1 MKNLFKYLPNYIQ
14 NTIVSNYGVY
24 QTNIRYKRNLGKP
37 YSDIYSNNTVE
48 DEEKINILLRSIVKH
63 AVETVPFYKKIY
75 RLDPFKIE
83 NFTKDDLVNAFPVI
97 NKEIVQEN
105 LNDFISEDYKMNSL
119 IEMRTSG
126 TTGSPG
132 RYFASKGDRARNYFF
147 FRNILK
153 SLGADYNSKS
163 CTIAAR
169 PIGGIKPKQIS
180 NMDYYNNTL
189 YLSSF
194 KFNKDT
200 IKYYIE
206 ALNKFKP
213 IYIDSFPSSIHSI
226 VLLAE
231 AQGLKL
237 NFKLRFLIL
246 SSETISEKHRIAIR
260 RFFKDPILIDQYG
273 SVEMVASLWRAD
285 RAPFHLD
292 SYYSIPEFLDAEN
305 GAFNFISTSLIRK
318 AMPLIRYD
326 TNDLVHLNKKE
337 EVVEIIGRVEDTIV
351 TPNGNR
357 VQRFDSIYKGIE
369 GINEGQVVQVRT
381 DLIEVRIVVTSK
393 FNSNDELQIKKN
405 TEYYLQDKVEVK
417 VKCVSEI
424 PRTKS
429 GKFKAVVSL

>member
-1 MKNLFKYLPNYIQ
+1 MKNLFRYLPNSIQ
-14 NTIVSNYGVY
+14 NTIVSSYGVY
-24 QTNIRYKRNLGKP
+24 QTNIRYKRGLSNP
-37 YSDIYSNNTVE
+37 YSDIYFNNIVE
-48 DEEKINILLRSIVKH
+48 DEEKINILLRSVIKH
-63 AVETVPFYKKIY
+63 AVETVPFYRKIY

-83 NFTKDDLVNAFPVI
+83 KFTKDDLSNAFPVI
-97 NKEIVQEN
+97 NKAIVQEN
-105 LNDFISEDYKMNSL
+105 LSDFISERYKISSL

-132 RYFASKGDRARNYFF
+132 KYFASKGDRARNYFF

-153 SLGADYNSKS
+153 ALGADYNSKS

-169 PIGGIKPKQIS
+169 PIGGIKSKQIS

-206 ALNKFKP
+206 ALNNFKP

-226 VLLAE
+226 ILLAE

-237 NFKLRFLIL
+237 NFKLKFLIL
-246 SSETISEKHRIAIR
+246 SSETISENHRISIN
-260 RFFKDPILIDQYG
+260 RFFKDPILVDQYG
-273 SVEMVASLWRAD
+273 SVEMVASLWRTG

-292 SYYSIPEFLDAEN
+292 SYYSIPEFLGGKN
-305 GAFNFISTSLIRK
+305 GEMNFVSTSLIRK

-326 TNDLVHLNKKE
+326 TNDLVRLNEKK

-357 VQRFDSIYKGIE
+357 VQRFDSIFKGIV
-369 GINEGQVVQVRT
+369 GINEGQVVHVRP
-381 DLIEVRIVVTSK
+381 DLIEVRIVVSNE
-393 FNSNDELQIKKN
+393 FNTNDKIHIKNN
-405 TEYYLQDKVEVK
+405 TEYYLQDKVEVE
-417 VKCVSEI
+417 VICVSEI